1 MFVGEY
7 LIVVGFIDVSRFL
20 FRFLRV
26 VIGDL
31 GWILLISRIFK
42 LFGEVIL
49 CEWRLFVQFIWNVI
63 VLYNYFVL
71 PNY

>member
-31 GWILLISRIFK
+31 GWFLLISRIF
-42 LFGEVIL
+42 
-49 CEWRLFVQFIWNVI
+49 R
-63 VLYNYFVL
+63 
-71 PNY
+71 